1 MSGYY
6 TPSQGTTLYID
17 LRAYFIQIIQ
27 RNEMSW
33 LNSGTLI
40 LISSAFALEVGLLGL
55 SSFGCKFYTLILTLC
70 YYSSRKI
77 IKTCCKNSSY

>member
-40 LISSAFALEVGLLGL
+40 LISSAFALEVGLLG
-55 SSFGCKFYTLILTLC
+55 SS
-70 YYSSRKI
+70 
-77 IKTCCKNSSY
+77 